1 MRISDWSSDV
11 CSSDLV
17 EANSFFGPLKVLAT
31 RGVAFAGIVEEG
43 RQAVARVVAPAL
55 MNYALFLEKVLLPV
69 ARDAV
74 DCVGDIGGEGHYRF
88 LIRQYTT
95 IDLPPEQIHAIGL
108 AEVERKNGKASCR
121 EKVCPYV

>member
-1 MRISDWSSDV
+1 
-11 CSSDLV
+11 
-17 EANSFFGPLKVLAT
+17 
-31 RGVAFAGIVEEG
+31 
-43 RQAVARVVAPAL
+43 

-108 AEVERKNGKASCR
+108 AEVERITGEM
-121 EKVCPYV
+121 EKVAADGGFAGDLGGIKRRLKTDNSKLLASGEVPREEIELSSQRIDARIPEIYERHPRAT

>member
-1 MRISDWSSDV
+1 
-11 CSSDLV
+11 
-17 EANSFFGPLKVLAT
+17 
-31 RGVAFAGIVEEG
+31 
-43 RQAVARVVAPAL
+43 

-108 AEVERKNGKASCR
+108 AEVERITGEMETVAADGGFAGDLAGFKRRLQTDNRSEERRVGQEWVSTCR
-121 EKVCPYV
+121 YRWSPYH

>member
-74 DCVGDIGGEGHYRF
+74 DCVGDRSEERRVGKEGG
-88 LIRQYTT
+88 RQCW
-95 IDLPPEQIHAIGL
+95 
-108 AEVERKNGKASCR
+108 CR
-121 EKVCPYV
+121 GQADP